1 MSSIEKRIKFESVVN
16 WRIEKLLWNW
26 DWQAERKEWL
36 VILKKHWVHI
46 CLIRYGGIGYLQ
58 KISSGLRSEDEG
70 DGKVTLNQ

>member
-36 VILKKHWVHI
+36 VILKKHRVHI
-46 CLIRYGGIGYLQ
+46 CSIRYGGIGYLQ